1 MGFGG
6 ITMKK
11 GTLKILYMNIKAI
24 IALVAL
30 YIFKRCISFNDDSF
44 FLKLS
49 IYSIGVLLL
58 FGVNHYLFMKILFG
72 KDDAKS

>member
-1 MGFGG
+1 
-6 ITMKK
+6 MKK
-11 GTLKILYMNIKAI
+11 RTLKILYMNIKAI

-30 YIFKRCISFNDDSF
+30 YIFRRYIFFNDDSF

-58 FGVNHYLFMKILFG
+58 LGVNHYLFMKILFG
-72 KDDAKS
+72 KNDTKSKQ

>member
-1 MGFGG
+1 
-6 ITMKK
+6 MKK
-11 GTLKILYMNIKAI
+11 RTLKILYMNIKAI

-30 YIFKRCISFNDDSF
+30 YIFRRYISFNDDSF

-58 FGVNHYLFMKILFG
+58 LGVNHYLFMNILFG
-72 KDDAKS
+72 KDDTKSKQ